1 MKKLRTH
8 YALCIG
14 TLPILECDQI
24 KKTLSKSQGC
34 NVEFILRP
42 RANGKFAI
50 YVRIKRSLERAIKLA
65 EVRDKM
71 LSVVDQRNR

>member
-1 MKKLRTH
+1 MKKPRTY
-8 YALCIG
+8 YALCLG
-14 TLPILECDQI
+14 TFNKHVAVYLRDMMKVSPSC
-24 KKTLSKSQGC
+24 T
-34 NVEFILRP
+34 VEFIFRE
-42 RANGKFAI
+42 RANNRVAV